1 MALMGGRWYHGRMGI
16 RAKAAIWL
24 IKYRKYL
31 LPAAVLA
38 AALVV
43 YLLWFR

>member
-1 MALMGGRWYHGRMGI
+1 MGI
-16 RAKAAIWL
+16 KAKLAIWF

-43 YLLWFR
+43 YLIWFR